1 MMRIAHTRSV
11 FAVLSLATG
20 LAVAPAVQAQAPA
33 FPSKPIS
40 IVVGF
45 TPGGGTDITARVLAQ
60 RLTADLGQSVVV
72 SNKSG
77 AAGAIAAGEVAR
89 APADGHT
96 VLMIASATIAALAL
110 NANVNFS
117 LEKDLTAV
125 AQVTNAPMVMLLHPG
140 VPASDVKQLIAYARA
155 NPGALSFGSTG
166 VGSGSHLAG
175 ELFGSMTNTKLVH
188 VPFKSGGDSVMST
201 VSGQIQMNFPSL
213 PAAQPMMKAGKL
225 KAFAVTTLK
234 RSALLPDLPAL
245 DELGLTGYDLPT
257 WYGLVAP
264 AAVPRP
270 IINQLHAATVKAMG
284 TAEAKAAITK
294 LGMDTQVN
302 TPEQFAAYMRS
313 QMASISKLG
322 QASGIKFVE

>member
-1 MMRIAHTRSV
+1 MRIAHARSV
-11 FAVLSLATG
+11 SAVLLLATS
-20 LAVAPAVQAQAPA
+20 LAVAPAVQAQA
-33 FPSKPIS
+33 FPSKPIN

-125 AQVTNAPMVMLLHPG
+125 AQVTNAPMVMLLYPG
-140 VPASDVKQLIAYARA
+140 VPANDVRQLIAYARA

-213 PAAQPMMKAGKL
+213 PAAQPMIKAGKL

-234 RSALLPDLPAL
+234 RSPLLADLPAL

-270 IINQLHAATVKAMG
+270 IINQLHAATLKAMS
-284 TAEAKAAITK
+284 TADAKAAINK

-322 QASGIKFVE
+322 QASGIKFAE